1 MPTNH
6 NQRGCKGN
14 TMPAK
19 SKSQQR
25 FMGMVRQC
33 QKTGD
38 CASDAVKKAAGSIS
52 TKDAKKYAKTKQK
65 GLPEKV
71 SESKMTFKD
80 FLMEGY
86 KVLPNID
93 SERYTER
100 EGLEGPFRARNG
112 KIYYYDKKE
121 GKNYD
126 PDTDMYISH
135 GDFTEMD
142 K

>member
-1 MPTNH
+1 
-6 NQRGCKGN
+6 
-14 TMPAK
+14 MPAK

-38 CASDAVKKAAGSIS
+38 CASAAVKKAAGSIS
-52 TKDAKKYAKTKQK
+52 ANDAKKFAKTKQK

-71 SESKMTFKD
+71 SEAKKLTFKT
-80 FLMEGY
+80 FLTDGY
-86 KVLPNID
+86 KVLPSID
-93 SERYTER
+93 KEKYTER

-112 KIYYYDKKE
+112 KVYYYDKRE

-126 PDTDMYISH
+126 PDTDMYI
-135 GDFTEMD
+135 GDDEFAEMD

>member
-1 MPTNH
+1 
-6 NQRGCKGN
+6 
-14 TMPAK
+14 MPAK

-38 CASDAVKKAAGSIS
+38 CASTAVKKAADTIS
-52 TKDAKKYAKTKQK
+52 TKDADKFAKTKHD

-71 SESKMTFKD
+71 KEAKKLTFKT
-80 FLMEGY
+80 FLTDGY
-86 KVLPNID
+86 KVLPRID
-93 SERYTER
+93 RERYSER

-112 KIYYYDKKE
+112 KVYYYDKRE

-126 PDTDMYISH
+126 PDTDMYIDDR
-135 GDFTEMD
+135 DFAEMD